1 VIDRPADRRRYGRVH
16 LQPPL
21 RGEIDGIFAA
31 ISEISLTGARLMHDS
46 RLAQTQQHQ
55 IRFKWNQYTIRLRG
69 EVIRTT
75 IKKLAKKPGESS
87 LYESGIRITEAVGES
102 EQLLRELI
110 GDFVVRSINEQLANA
125 RGVPP
130 LAAYSYQTGKGD
142 RYRRCEIVNGTW
154 RRVETID
161 PQQPPNGFTISAE
174 VEPADLDLLCRT
186 FELCDAEGKRLTQVL
201 AQLSISKKE
210 GIPTRRYEP

>member
-1 VIDRPADRRRYGRVH
+1 VIDRPDDRRRYGRIH
-16 LQPPL
+16 LAPPL
-21 RGEIDGIFAA
+21 RGEIDGLFAA
-31 ISEISLTGARLMHDS
+31 ISEISLVGVRLMHDT
-46 RLAQTQQHQ
+46 RLPAETSHQ
-55 IRFKWNQYTIRLRG
+55 IRFKWKEFTIRLRG

-75 IKKLAKKPGESS
+75 IKKLAKRPGEAS

-102 EQLLRELI
+102 EKLLKDLI
-110 GDFVVRSINEQLANA
+110 ADFVVRSINEQIANA

-142 RYRRCEIVNGTW
+142 RHRRCELVNGAW
-154 RRVETID
+154 RKVETTD

-174 VEPADLDLLCRT
+174 IEADEVDMLCRT
-186 FELCDAEGKRLTQVL
+186 FEVCDAEGKRLTQIL

-210 GIPTRRYEP
+210 GIPTRRYVP